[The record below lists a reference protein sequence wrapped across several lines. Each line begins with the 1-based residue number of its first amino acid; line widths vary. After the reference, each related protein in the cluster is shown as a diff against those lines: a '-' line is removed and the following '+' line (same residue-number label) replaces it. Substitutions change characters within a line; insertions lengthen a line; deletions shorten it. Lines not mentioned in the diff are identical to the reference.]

1 MSYGGRAG
9 MGTILIEKVSVWR
22 RMFFQDRVTASELQK
37 AGLARV
43 LCSRYHKL
51 RAGQLYSADRRLLGE
66 RTKAITLDTGMMLI
80 GLSECLRCSAKAEKA
95 LRDIMML
102 FFGALEMGEIRHI
115 DQAKLD
121 LRHQLR
127 MLNLWTQYR
136 ANTPLPPVLNF
147 AAALLSHGDHQL
159 HQSQDQKLTRLAAA
173 LLPDAWAIYSKT
185 VSFFGYTVDEPAMS
199 YALEVTPNQ
208 LSRKS
213 EGIRQR
219 LH

>member
-1 MSYGGRAG
+1 
-9 MGTILIEKVSVWR
+9 
-22 RMFFQDRVTASELQK
+22 
-37 AGLARV
+37 
-43 LCSRYHKL
+43 
-51 RAGQLYSADRRLLGE
+51 
-66 RTKAITLDTGMMLI
+66 MLI
-80 GLSECLRCSAKAEKA
+80 GLSECLRCSTVAEKV

-102 FFGALEMGEIRHI
+102 FFGSLELREIRQI

-136 ANTPLPPVLNF
+136 ENNPLPPVLNF

-159 HQSQDQKLTRLAAA
+159 DQSHDQKLARIATT

-185 VSFFGYTVDEPAMS
+185 VSFFGYTVDEPRMPH
-199 YALEVTPNQ
+199 ALEVHPNQ
-208 LSRKS
+208 LGRTS
-213 EGIRQR
+213 EPIRQR